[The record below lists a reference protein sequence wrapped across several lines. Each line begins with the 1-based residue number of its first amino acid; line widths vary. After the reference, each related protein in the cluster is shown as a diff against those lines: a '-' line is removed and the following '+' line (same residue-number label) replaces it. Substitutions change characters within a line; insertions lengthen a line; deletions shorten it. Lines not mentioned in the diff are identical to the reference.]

1 MFHKIIIKNKLD
13 MMSEI
18 PKCPLSVFPSFLL
31 SMKSCTGYFSLI
43 LQTFLPFSLNNRILF
58 VILRLTIIMS
68 SSTGMKPNFG
78 WSQKWSWLRIQ
89 GFRIII

>member
-43 LQTFLPFSLNNRILF
+43 FQTFLPFSLNNRILF
-58 VILRLTIIMS
+58 VILRLTII
-68 SSTGMKPNFG
+68 
-78 WSQKWSWLRIQ
+78 
-89 GFRIII
+89 IISVDKQ